1 MKTAMK
7 TSHGN
12 ETIVIEDD
20 ERYDYVNLR
29 GPSST
34 TQPLFHRLYVII
46 WARLLF
52 NSVLIVVI
60 FIRSDFD
67 DFARLSS
74 RSHGDECRLETK
86 LVSIDRQDSGRE
98 VWGQNLYSFCCAYRT
113 KQLTLLQ

>member
-1 MKTAMK
+1 MRRRVKTAMK
-7 TSHGN
+7 T

-52 NSVLIVVI
+52 NSV
-60 FIRSDFD
+60 
-67 DFARLSS
+67 
-74 RSHGDECRLETK
+74 
-86 LVSIDRQDSGRE
+86 
-98 VWGQNLYSFCCAYRT
+98 
-113 KQLTLLQ
+113 

>member
-1 MKTAMK
+1 MKKNSFWRHCVKKNDISLRTRDYWRVAVMRRRVKTAMK
-7 TSHGN
+7 T

-52 NSVLIVVI
+52 NSV
-60 FIRSDFD
+60 
-67 DFARLSS
+67 
-74 RSHGDECRLETK
+74 
-86 LVSIDRQDSGRE
+86 
-98 VWGQNLYSFCCAYRT
+98 
-113 KQLTLLQ
+113 